1 MWYGEVDIMKSPTLS
16 SNDSSAQL
24 RSCDLGG
31 IFVPSTR
38 YSIRLRSNS
47 NRWSI
52 PRDIPDASRRR
63 STQVLIDPFKLAGK
77 AWNEFLLG
85 ENSAASESFWL
96 IVDQRALKISVWN
109 RIRISLR
116 LFFFSVA
123 SVPYLD
129 SFALW
134 PGANWSERKIK
145 NKNKNW
151 RSRGS
156 AGISFC

>member
-1 MWYGEVDIMKSPTLS
+1 MSYLIQERSDVVRRGRHNEISDFVVKWQFRT
-16 SNDSSAQL
+16 AQKL
-24 RSCDLGG
+24 WFLGG

-96 IVDQRALKISVWN
+96 VIDQRALKISVWN

-116 LFFFSVA
+116 LFFFQCSKRPILRFFRIVA
-123 SVPYLD
+123 R
-129 SFALW
+129 
-134 PGANWSERKIK
+134 RKLEWAQ
-145 NKNKNW
+145 N
-151 RSRGS
+151 
-156 AGISFC
+156 